1 MFEKPQKPSEKIVEK
16 ISEFQAVIL
25 AGYGSSNRLYP
36 LVDEDTAPKAL
47 LPVANKPLISYTL
60 EWLDRSGVTGIV
72 QIKRHHA
79 ATYPSGQGHPLTR
92 QLSPSQPDVIILTQ
106 THNNAFQKLSAHVR
120 NYSGPLHL
128 RLVTLDEDVGT
139 ADALR
144 IIKDKI
150 DRDFIVLSC
159 DLITDLMPN
168 DLLDYHRLQD
178 PTVTALFYEPS
189 KSEGGG
195 TTKEAEKTQFVGIDA
210 AKSRLLYVSGGR
222 RARGKAEKDREMEE
236 EFTLRM
242 SLLWRFPRVTLHTKL
257 RDAHLYIFKR
267 WVIDLIAAKENLSS
281 VRTDL
286 IPLLVKCQ
294 FQRKLVERE
303 EIARSES
310 SIPVCLAQSCP
321 PSSMSLDPSVLALS
335 TTADLGE
342 DEVALTPMDTFV
354 APVKALAYIFRG
366 GFCERGNTVPSYC
379 ELNRCVSFGVGCR
392 AAASAC
398 VGRLFVPNPVPLTF
412 ISYVCTMCLI
422 LLFFILHAQLTKQS
436 ALRVALTADVSGRAQ
451 VGADSMVGEFTRIDE
466 RTSVK
471 RSTIGA
477 HCVIGKNVKI
487 SNSVVLDHVV
497 IEDKCVRGSGD
508 WVERKKIFMM
518 FESIV
523 RFVKMDGCVVCNH
536 AKIEEKAQL
545 KDCEVGGGYVVGR
558 ESDCEQKRAD
568 GRVPGHGHRRKLLEG
583 IGEGGLVLY
592 LLKGVLVS
600 DQQYQSLSV
609 SMMFNKFIDSR
620 CHSAFKTGYSPWN
633 PKDVI

>member
-1 MFEKPQKPSEKIVEK
+1 R
-16 ISEFQAVIL
+16 
-25 AGYGSSNRLYP
+25 AGGS
-36 LVDEDTAPKAL
+36 
-47 LPVANKPLISYTL
+47 
-60 EWLDRSGVTGIV
+60 G
-72 QIKRHHA
+72 
-79 ATYPSGQGHPLTR
+79 
-92 QLSPSQPDVIILTQ
+92 LSSC
-106 THNNAFQKLSAHVR
+106 FSF
-120 NYSGPLHL
+120 L
-128 RLVTLDEDVGT
+128 RLILV
-139 ADALR
+139 
-144 IIKDKI
+144 
-150 DRDFIVLSC
+150 
-159 DLITDLMPN
+159 
-168 DLLDYHRLQD
+168 
-178 PTVTALFYEPS
+178 
-189 KSEGGG
+189 
-195 TTKEAEKTQFVGIDA
+195 
-210 AKSRLLYVSGGR
+210 LYVYP
-222 RARGKAEKDREMEE
+222 AK
-236 EFTLRM
+236 
-242 SLLWRFPRVTLHTKL
+242 RFPRVTLHTKL

-303 EIARSES
+303 EIAR
-310 SIPVCLAQSCP
+310 
-321 PSSMSLDPSVLALS
+321 MLALS

-508 WVERKKIFMM
+508 WVERKRIFMM

-523 RFVKMDGCVVCNH
+523 RLLIRLTVKMDGCVVCNH